1 MKQQSRD
8 VYHSPE
14 HHERILV
21 CSWLQLGIKHR
32 DLNLAQLQAPV
43 LISTLQP
50 CFQGVEPLW
59 SWLHFRAHFCRLL
72 CAKAPLTHPA
82 RTLLPPLPNH
92 ISMAF
97 LMLSLYLAWPQSW
110 TLGTFHR
117 FHALRVK
124 FLTHWRMRS
133 ISFHPPILEHS
144 CLIQHVPN
152 FTYWTEKRGSS
163 SLFTKKD
170 SYIF

>member
-14 HHERILV
+14 HHERIHV
-21 CSWLQLGIKHR
+21 SSWLQLRIKHR
-32 DLNLAQLQAPV
+32 DLNLAQLQASV

-59 SWLHFRAHFCRLL
+59 SWLHFRAHFCRLP

-92 ISMAF
+92 ISVAL
-97 LMLSLYLAWPQSW
+97 LMLSLYLAWPQSR
-110 TLGTFHR
+110 TQGTFHR

-124 FLTHWRMRS
+124 FLTHWRVRS

-144 CLIQHVPN
+144 CLIQHAPN